1 MVVLVVVLAAVLVLA
16 AASIIYVVCS
26 SRKIHFKH
34 DIYFSGGAD
43 AHTGQMITDNNYFKG
58 LSGEINET
66 MVIGSNYSERS
77 SQFQGITVE
86 INNLSI
92 SEVKTFTITD
102 YLVIGRVDTQKS
114 YCIAHDRAVSKNH
127 CKLYV
132 DNNMLYLCDLGSS
145 NHTYINKKMVEQPV
159 QCGNGDLIKIGN
171 TLLKIEIK

>member
-1 MVVLVVVLAAVLVLA
+1 MEVLVIVLAVALVIAVA
-16 AASIIYVVCS
+16 TIIYVICS
-26 SRKIHFKH
+26 SRKTRFKH

-43 AHTGQMITDNNYFKG
+43 VHTGQMITDNNYFKG

-66 MVIGSNYSERS
+66 MVIGSNFSRKP
-77 SQFQGITVE
+77 SQIEGITVE

-92 SEVKTFTITD
+92 SQVKTVTITD

-114 YCIAHDRAVSKNH
+114 YSIAHDRAVSKNH

-132 DNNMLYLCDLGSS
+132 ENNMLYLCDLGSS
-145 NHTYINKKMVEQPV
+145 NHTYINKKIVEQPV
-159 QCGNGDLIKIGN
+159 LCKNGDLIKIGN